1 MYNKQPLT
9 IQQQIAQLKSLGL
22 RIEDEDRAE
31 HILQSISYYRLAGYW
46 WPMQADKALHTFKA
60 GYSFEDVIAIY
71 NFDRELR
78 LLVFGV
84 IERIEIGFRTKLI
97 YHLSHEK
104 SPWWFENSSNFK
116 NLPQHS
122 KVLQTID
129 RELSQSKEIF
139 LAEHYNNYN
148 LDTRR
153 PPAWKTLE
161 ITSLGTISKLYG
173 NLLPRIKA
181 KDTIAAELGT
191 VNHTYL
197 PSWLLSIT
205 QIRNLCAHHSRLWN
219 RNLPGKPK
227 LMPSPPNKW
236 INQVPHVNEYH
247 MLYVHL
253 CCMKYLLNVIHPGNQ
268 FGLKLKNLLNKYPTI
283 DPNALGMKP
292 HWESEPLWE

>member
-1 MYNKQPLT
+1 MYNKSPLT
-9 IQQQIAQLKSLGL
+9 IQQQIAQLKSRGL
-22 RIEDEDRAE
+22 RIEDEDKAE
-31 HILQSISYYRLAGYW
+31 HVLQSISYYRLAGYW
-46 WPMQADKALHTFKA
+46 WPMQADKALHTFKS
-60 GYSFEDVIAIY
+60 GSTFEDVIAIY

-78 LLVFGV
+78 LMVFGV

-97 YHLSHEK
+97 YYLSHEK
-104 SPWWFENSSNFK
+104 SPWWFEDSTNFK
-116 NLPQHS
+116 DQLQHG
-122 KVLQTID
+122 KVVQTID
-129 RELSQSKEIF
+129 RELSQSKDIF
-139 LAEHYNNYN
+139 IIEHYKNYI

-173 NLLPRIKA
+173 NLLPGIKA
-181 KDTIAAELGT
+181 KNTIAAELGT

-219 RNLPGKPK
+219 RNLPGRPK

-236 INQVPHVNEYH
+236 INQVPPVSEYH

-253 CCMKYLLNVIHPGNQ
+253 CCMKYLLNIVQPGNQ
-268 FGLKLKNLLNKYPTI
+268 FGQRLKNLLDKYPTI
-283 DPNALGMKP
+283 DPNALGMTP